1 MLLKIRQFLKC
12 GKKSLKQQLSSDLKV
27 PELQIITAFTY
38 NSRQNL
44 KAGQNVNFTS
54 FLER

>member
-1 MLLKIRQFLKC
+1 MWQ
-12 GKKSLKQQLSSDLKV
+12 KSPKQQLSSDLKV